1 MTYCKK
7 CGATLQP
14 GMKFCTK
21 CGNLSTYNHR
31 LQPSHMV
38 LTILNVLNR

>member
-21 CGNLSTYNHR
+21 CGQPID
-31 LQPSHMV
+31 LQPQAPSHKK
-38 LTILNVLNR
+38 LASLNVLNH